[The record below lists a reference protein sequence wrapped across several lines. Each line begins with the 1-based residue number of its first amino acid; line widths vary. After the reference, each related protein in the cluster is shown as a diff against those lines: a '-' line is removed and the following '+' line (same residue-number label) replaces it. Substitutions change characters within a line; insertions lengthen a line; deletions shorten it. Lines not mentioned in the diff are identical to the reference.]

1 MAKTH
6 IKYYKTAPKHPY
18 WLNDGRIEKV
28 TGTNGINHYE
38 FINIETNKKS
48 GAFIRGYR
56 LFKGYKKATE
66 DDWNKA
72 LANISTIREN
82 RKVKIKQQ

>member
-1 MAKTH
+1 MKKKH

-18 WLNDGRIEKV
+18 WFNDGSINKV
-28 TGTNGINHYE
+28 TGTSGINSFE
-38 FINIETNKKS
+38 TINLKTHKTSCAI
-48 GAFIRGYR
+48 IIGYR

-72 LANISTIREN
+72 LAN
-82 RKVKIKQQ
+82 VL